1 MSALPSCVFNII
13 NRKVKERQQ
22 VARQVEKTSR
32 SRTCL
37 FLNIGSF
44 GTIRVSVHNGC
55 ILHQDIELFPS
66 INAAQLPDSLQRN
79 LIFRPAPDKLATTH
93 THDRQTYQA
102 VLLSLLE
109 LGAVSI
115 EPGHH
120 SAWAVVFIMQIG
132 KRIYRIDVSQR
143 FKVRLR

>member
-1 MSALPSCVFNII
+1 MERGLCKRGLCD
-13 NRKVKERQQ
+13 RKAKERQQ
-22 VARQVEKTSR
+22 VAHQVEKTSR

-44 GTIRVSVHNGC
+44 RTIRVSLYKGR
-55 ILHQDIELFPS
+55 ILDQHIKLFPS
-66 INAAQLPDSLQRN
+66 LDAARLPDSLQRN
-79 LIFRPAPDKLATTH
+79 LTTRPAPDKLATTH
-93 THDRQTYQA
+93 TDKRQTYQA

-109 LGAVSI
+109 LRAVSI

-120 SAWAVVFIMQIG
+120 SAWAVVVIMQIG

-143 FKVRLR
+143 FKVRLV